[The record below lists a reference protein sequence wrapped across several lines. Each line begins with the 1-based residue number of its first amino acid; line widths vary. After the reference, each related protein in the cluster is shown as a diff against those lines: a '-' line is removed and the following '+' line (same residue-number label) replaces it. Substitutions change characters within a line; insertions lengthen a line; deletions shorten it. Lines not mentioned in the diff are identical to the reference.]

1 MEVYR
6 IQNVFSFA
14 TKEGSK
20 LKTSEAIQASI
31 NDSSQVLGGS
41 YMYRLA
47 FLIVCFAI
55 PLLEIELSLTTINV
69 SVS

>member
-14 TKEGSK
+14 TKEESK

-31 NDSSQVLGGS
+31 NDSSQVLGVITCTDWP
-41 YMYRLA
+41 
-47 FLIVCFAI
+47 FL
-55 PLLEIELSLTTINV
+55 
-69 SVS
+69 